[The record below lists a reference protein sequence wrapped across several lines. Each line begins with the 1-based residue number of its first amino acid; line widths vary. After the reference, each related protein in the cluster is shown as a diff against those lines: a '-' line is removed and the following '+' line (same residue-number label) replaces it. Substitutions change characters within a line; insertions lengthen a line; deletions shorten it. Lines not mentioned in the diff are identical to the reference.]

1 LGKKEKLDLI
11 LCDVSRKHSYW
22 LSQGSTNGEKIAI
35 VLGRSNQESKKMSS
49 KFLNSSASNPGPQPT
64 CARRKYLVLQ
74 TLQDR
79 SYQASGA
86 IERKGFQVFHP
97 ELRLTVAGGFA
108 AGPDRECSVVDLS
121 FHLRSWV
128 DALRT
133 KAMQMNLSKIW
144 FNELLQNA
152 AFPAVVLAFAC
163 APLNNEIADVRTG
176 RFNDHFTPQ
185 HLQALPAT
193 SAHR

>member
-1 LGKKEKLDLI
+1 
-11 LCDVSRKHSYW
+11 
-22 LSQGSTNGEKIAI
+22 
-35 VLGRSNQESKKMSS
+35 MSS
-49 KFLNSSASNPGPQPT
+49 NLNSSASNP
-64 CARRKYLVLQ
+64 
-74 TLQDR
+74 DR
-79 SYQASGA
+79 SQPARAGSTQFCRRSRIALTQASGA

-144 FNELLQNA
+144 FNELLENA

-163 APLNNEIADVRTG
+163 APLNNETADVRTG
-176 RFNDHFTPQ
+176 RFNDHFRPQ

-193 SAHR
+193 SAYR